1 MADKNYYTID
11 PEGKLTCM
19 KCGVKLQKGK
29 AKFLRL
35 QSDRYQRKGPVL
47 QMRRTQLDHWICE
60 IESLPALTREGLDAL
75 QLRRLNETLS
85 RLKRRGGIYAGY
97 PEKLEN
103 LKELE
108 TLPFTTPAMLGEHPG
123 AYLLTSQSEV
133 SRVISGATS
142 GTTGPAKRVFYTEAD
157 TEHTIGF
164 FAAGIGEM
172 LAPGEKN
179 FIAFPFTG
187 PFGLG
192 DLIAKA
198 VERLGG
204 IPIRAGFGGSWES
217 LYRLVSETQPE
228 TYIGFPVLLLG
239 LSRMY
244 GRPLPIC
251 RALVSGDACPKGVM
265 DALERELGSKL
276 YPHYGSRECGL
287 GGAVTCPAF
296 EGMHLR
302 ENHIIPEIVDEGGR
316 VLPEGEYG
324 ELVIT
329 TIGMEA
335 MPLIRYRTGDF
346 TRILPPCPCGGVTR
360 RIDTVSRREGEIS
373 MERLDSALFSLETL
387 VDYRAAFD
395 GTLHIDARTVDG
407 QGRERLTQAAND
419 CCPGRTV
426 MVRVSS
432 AEPDDRPMYLGKR
445 YVQ

>member
-1 MADKNYYTID
+1 MRKT
-11 PEGKLTCM
+11 
-19 KCGVKLQKGK
+19 
-29 AKFLRL
+29 RL
-35 QSDRYQRKGPVL
+35 DN
-47 QMRRTQLDHWICE
+47 WICE
-60 IESLPALTREGLDAL
+60 VESLPELTREGLDAL
-75 QLRRLNETLS
+75 QLRRLNETLA
-85 RLKRRGGIYAGY
+85 RLKKRGGIYAGY

-103 LKELE
+103 LSQLAL
-108 TLPFTTPAMLGEHPG
+108 LPFTTPAMLAEHPG
-123 AYLLTSQSEV
+123 AFLLTSQSEV

-142 GTTGPAKRVFYTEAD
+142 GTTGPAKRVFYTQRD
-157 TEHTIGF
+157 TENTIGF

-172 LAPGEKN
+172 LSPGEKCL
-179 FIAFPFTG
+179 ISFPFSG

-204 IPIRAGFGGSWES
+204 IPIRAGFGQSWGELS
-217 LYRLVSETQPE
+217 ALVEQTQPE
-228 TYIGFPVLLLG
+228 TYIGFPVTLLS

-244 GRPLPIC
+244 GGPIPI
-251 RALVSGDACPKGVM
+251 RQALVSGDACPKGVM
-265 DALERELGSKL
+265 EALEEALGSRL

-287 GGAVTCPAF
+287 GGAVTCPAH

-302 ENHIIPEIVDEGGR
+302 ENHIIPEIIDKNGQ

-360 RIDTVSRREGEIS
+360 RIDTVSRREGPVS
-373 MERLDSALFSLETL
+373 MEALDSALFPMPTL
-387 VDYRAAFD
+387 VDCRASFD

-407 QGRERLTQAAND
+407 RGGGQLTQAAKE
-419 CCPGRTV
+419 CCPGMPV
-426 MVRVSS
+426 QVST
-432 AEPDDRPMYLGKR
+432 ALPAMTPMYPGKR
-445 YVQ
+445 FVETKFPV